1 MPTTSDEEVER
12 PKGDGDTSTMESAQA
27 MGADRAKSFE
37 YIPGETFQLQENSSS
52 YEYLPGHLVS
62 DNRPPTVLNNMA
74 ITPLGQQEERVDNGG
89 LTPQSLDLLSL
100 ELREKSK
107 DLCVKNISQTRRSI
121 SKSVPLR
128 FEKVDFL

>member
-74 ITPLGQQEERVDNGG
+74 MPPLGQPEECAD
-89 LTPQSLDLLSL
+89 TPQSLDLLSL

-121 SKSVPLR
+121 SKAVPLR

>member
-1 MPTTSDEEVER
+1 
-12 PKGDGDTSTMESAQA
+12 MESAQA

-74 ITPLGQQEERVDNGG
+74 MPPLGQPEECAD
-89 LTPQSLDLLSL
+89 TPQSLDLLSL

-121 SKSVPLR
+121 SKAVPLR